1 MNSTPNLMNNQN
13 TTIEK
18 NSSCKTLSILIVF
31 ILLSPYFSMSQE
43 LGSPAIPFSPETYV
57 VHKIE
62 QPLIIDGNIHKSEW
76 QMAAWTNSF
85 QDIRGPEALIPRY
98 ETRAKMLWDDHFFY
112 FAALLEEP
120 HIWATI
126 TERDAVIFMDNN
138 FEIFIDPNGDTHH
151 YYEVEVN
158 ALGTFWDLM
167 LTKPY
172 RNGGRAIN
180 AWDIK
185 GLKIG
190 IDIQGT
196 LNDPT
201 DIDTS
206 WSVEIA
212 IPWDVLMETVP
223 GSPPSGGDQWRVNFS
238 RVQWQTDIVDGN
250 YVKRTNPETGEVLPE
265 DNWSWSPQGLINM
278 HYPEMWGFVQFSE
291 LPAGTGEAEF
301 KWNPEADYKW
311 LLRKLYYRQNDFRN
325 EHGRFAD
332 QPDQLQYNKLFE
344 ELFDEQTAKPDLI
357 IKVLD
362 NNYIMRLS
370 SDDLDHIF
378 YIRNDS
384 RAWKSE
390 R

>member
-18 NSSCKTLSILIVF
+18 KSSCKTLSILIVF

-57 VHKIE
+57 VHKIDK
-62 QPLIIDGNIHKSEW
+62 PLIIDGNIHKSEW

-85 QDIRGPEALIPRY
+85 QDIRGSQALIPRY
-98 ETRAKMLWDDHFFY
+98 ETRAKMLWDDQYFY

-151 YYEVEVN
+151 YYELEVN

-212 IPWDVLMETVP
+212 IPWDVLMETAP
-223 GSPPSGGDQWRVNFS
+223 GSRPSGGDQWRVNFS

-301 KWNPEADYKW
+301 EWNPEEDYKW
-311 LLRKLYYRQNDFRN
+311 LLRKLYYRQNHFRK

-332 QPDQLQYNKLFE
+332 QPDQLQFNKLFE
-344 ELFDEQTAKPDLI
+344 TLFDEQTAKPDLI

-384 RAWKSE
+384 RVWKSE
-390 R
+390 Q